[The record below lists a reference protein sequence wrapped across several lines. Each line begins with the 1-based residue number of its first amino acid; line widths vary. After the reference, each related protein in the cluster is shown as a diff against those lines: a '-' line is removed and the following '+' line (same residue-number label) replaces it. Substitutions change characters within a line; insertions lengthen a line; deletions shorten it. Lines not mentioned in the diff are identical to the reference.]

1 MTEKPV
7 NREKI
12 LEIAGQSDVNR
23 SFFEL
28 LSRRHRNA
36 AVTTVEQA
44 MEWTKGE
51 RREVVELFKQL
62 DETAIGTFVIGRRGA
77 SSRFEWAVRLTDVG
91 YAYAGEIEEIEPASQ
106 NDLEDEIVLNE
117 QLVEHEYRLRP
128 DLKVVLSLPSNLTKR
143 EAERLSSYIA
153 TLPYDDE

>member
-1 MTEKPV
+1 MDSRTV

-12 LEIAGQSDVNR
+12 LEIAALNDVNR

-36 AVTTVEQA
+36 AITTVEQA

-62 DETAIGTFVIGRRGA
+62 EGATIGTFVIGRRGA
-77 SSRFEWAVRLTDVG
+77 QSRFEWSVRLTDVG
-91 YAYAGEIEEIEPASQ
+91 YAYAGEIEEVEPASQ
-106 NDLEDEIVLNE
+106 NDLQDETGLDE

-128 DLKVVLSLPSNLTKR
+128 ELKVVLSLPSNLTKR

>member
-1 MTEKPV
+1 MDIKPV
-7 NREKI
+7 NRDQI

-62 DETAIGTFVIGRRGA
+62 DETTIGTFVIGRRGA
-77 SSRFEWAVRLTDVG
+77 QSRFEWAVRLTDVG
-91 YAYAGEIEEIEPASQ
+91 YAYAGEIEEVEPASQ
-106 NDLEDEIVLNE
+106 NDLQDETVLDE

-153 TLPYDDE
+153 TLPYDEE

>member
-1 MTEKPV
+1 M

-12 LEIAGQSDVNR
+12 LEIAGQNDVNR

-36 AVTTVEQA
+36 AITTVEQA

-51 RREVVELFKQL
+51 RREVVDLFKQL
-62 DETAIGTFVIGRRGA
+62 DETSIGTFVIGRRGA
-77 SSRFEWAVRLTDVG
+77 QSRFEWAVRLTDVG

-106 NDLEDEIVLNE
+106 DDLQDETILDE
-117 QLVEHEYRLRP
+117 HVEHEYRLRP
-128 DLKVVLSLPSNLTKR
+128 NLKVILSLPSNLTKR
-143 EAERLSSYIA
+143 EAERLSSFIA
-153 TLPYDDE
+153 TLPFDDE